1 MQISHQPS
9 SDAAAGT
16 AAARKAGALLILTAA
31 ATLVAVV
38 ARVSADADQPT
49 LAESLAAISESRGL
63 YGIGG
68 AARLVSGVT
77 LIIGAWLL
85 SKTWP
90 IREGPG
96 KPIVPALLA
105 VSGIFTAVSGVCAI
119 VLALSRVRPGRPR
132 RHRRFNRD
140 NGLSPMAH
148 RQDRLHCGGAGPGD
162 CGAAPVESRR
172 SFEVRIARIGHHRH
186 SHAVHLVR
194 CRNHRAP
201 RQRGRLFCLA
211 GGSWGSAPDRP
222 GRAATSRDAR
232 LIPAGMTLVRR
243 LQRSETTLGV
253 RRPRRYY
260 EN

>member
-9 SDAAAGT
+9 SDAAVGT

-49 LAESLAAISESRGL
+49 LTESLSAISESRGL

-77 LIIGAWLL
+77 LIIGAWFL

-90 IREGPG
+90 IREGQS

-119 VLALSRVRPGRPR
+119 ALALSASVPADPGAIDASTETMAYLRWLTGKIGFAAAGLALVIAAR
-132 RHRRFNRD
+132 RQWK
-140 NGLSPMAH
+140 A
-148 RQDRLHCGGAGPGD
+148 GGALRYVSPASAIIGVAMQFIWFDAATIVHPVS
-162 CGAAPVESRR
+162 GAAFFAWLV
-172 SFEVRIARIGHHRH
+172 
-186 SHAVHLVR
+186 AVGGML
-194 CRNHRAP
+194 
-201 RQRGRLFCLA
+201 LA
-211 GGSWGSAPDRP
+211 GR
-222 GRAATSRDAR
+222 
-232 LIPAGMTLVRR
+232 VE
-243 LQRSETTLGV
+243 QR
-253 RRPRRYY
+253 
-260 EN
+260 